1 MTEQEKECN
10 IESDKSEIIQ
20 YVDLDNV
27 LDKNIAIK
35 PKLKY
40 SNEIF
45 SIDSIIRETY
55 GINIKCVK

>member
-1 MTEQEKECN
+1 MKVGDCK
-10 IESDKSEIIQ
+10 IELDKSEIIP

-27 LDKNIAIK
+27 LDKNIATK

-45 SIDSIIRETY
+45 SIESIIRETY